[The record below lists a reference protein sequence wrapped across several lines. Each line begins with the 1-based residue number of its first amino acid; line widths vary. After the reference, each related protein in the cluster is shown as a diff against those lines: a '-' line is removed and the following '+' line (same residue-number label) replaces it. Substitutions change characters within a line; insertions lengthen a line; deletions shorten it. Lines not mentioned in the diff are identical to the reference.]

1 MRNAPRPR
9 NPWAEA
15 PTPERMDLMPRH
27 AFRPRRPALLLAAA
41 AALALAP
48 ACARTPNV
56 QGYVVDEEL
65 LAGVQPGVD
74 NKQSVQR
81 ALGRPTMMSQW
92 DDSRWYY
99 VSRQTGQRA
108 FLRPIP
114 TAQSI
119 LIVNFDEAGTVVSVE
134 RRGLEK
140 VADITPERD
149 RTPTL
154 GRETGILEDL
164 FGNIGQVGTGVPAGG
179 PPQ

>member
-1 MRNAPRPR
+1 MTESRF
-9 NPWAEA
+9 
-15 PTPERMDLMPRH
+15 RH
-27 AFRPRRPALLLAAA
+27 RRPALLLAAA

-48 ACARTPNV
+48 GCARTPNM

-65 LAGVQPGVD
+65 VAGVQPGVD
-74 NKQSVQR
+74 NRQSVQR

-92 DDSRWYY
+92 NDRRWYY

-108 FLRPIP
+108 FLRPVP

-119 LIVNFDEAGTVVSVE
+119 LIVTFDEAGNVESVE

-140 VADITPERD
+140 VADISPNRD

-154 GRETGILEDL
+154 GREAGILEDL
-164 FGNIGQVGTGVPAGG
+164 FGNIGQVGTGAPVGAGG
-179 PPQ
+179 PPR